1 MNPAKIEFE
10 GPRLLVSVRNAS
22 EAAAA
27 LAGGCDVLDL
37 KEPGRGALG
46 MLDTAMIDA
55 VLEQVSGSPAL
66 PVSLALGECS
76 EWESSRRIPR
86 LPDGIDYLK
95 LGTAGLKSDA
105 GWGARFAAVKR
116 RVETDAFPVNGAG
129 GTAKGGERRCRAW
142 IAVGYA
148 DWQLAAGP
156 GPEEVMEGA
165 TACGCT
171 GVLIDTFSKGN
182 KRLTDWLN
190 VDRLDSLASLAR
202 SQGLVFAI
210 AGSLRIGDLASL
222 RTVGS
227 SIVGIRSAAC
237 RAGIRTAEIDP
248 AAVRA
253 FRKALAEIYSG
264 DDSDNKK
271 PEVLSTEY

>member
-1 MNPAKIEFE
+1 
-10 GPRLLVSVRNAS
+10 
-22 EAAAA
+22 
-27 LAGGCDVLDL
+27 
-37 KEPGRGALG
+37 
-46 MLDTAMIDA
+46 MLDTAMIGA
-55 VLEQVSGSPAL
+55 VLEQILAFPAL
-66 PVSLALGECS
+66 PVSVALGECS
-76 EWESSRRIPR
+76 EWESERPIPQ
-86 LPDGIDYLK
+86 LPSQIDYLK

-129 GTAKGGERRCRAW
+129 DAAKGGQRRCRAW

-156 GPEEVMEGA
+156 GPEEVIEGA

-190 VDRLDSLASLAR
+190 VDRLDSLASFAR
-202 SQGLVFAI
+202 SRGLVFAI
-210 AGSLRIGDLASL
+210 AGSLRIGDLAGL
-222 RTVGS
+222 RGVGS

-253 FRKALAEIYSG
+253 FREALGDIYSG
-264 DDSDNKK
+264 DDSVNEKTK
-271 PEVLSTEY
+271 VRSTQC